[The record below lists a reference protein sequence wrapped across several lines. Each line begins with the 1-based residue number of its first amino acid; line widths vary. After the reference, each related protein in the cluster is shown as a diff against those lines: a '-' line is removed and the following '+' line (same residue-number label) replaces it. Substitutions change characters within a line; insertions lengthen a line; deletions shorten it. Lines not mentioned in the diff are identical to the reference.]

1 MAGGEDLPTGLA
13 GFGQVDVV
21 VFPLKDEAHSPLF
34 QGEYY
39 PYVYYKMNIDMVGAQ
54 NSVLGS

>member
-1 MAGGEDLPTGLA
+1 MLIDIQNFVHWTSPTLRELSNN
-13 GFGQVDVV
+13 
-21 VFPLKDEAHSPLF
+21 PTSF